1 MLWDWVNWVII
12 WPSVLSTC
20 AELTILFNLSQ
31 FPTYVINFKTIELNS
46 CRFKACTCIK
56 YLSHKFYITIQKQV
70 IFQIYSIQIG
80 YWVIYH
86 GVFRQ
91 NLAIFEKSD
100 LVLFARAENQHNKK
114 LKRRKEKKLSK
125 YYDFS
130 KNLEKKTCLPTNST
144 RRFFNS

>member
-56 YLSHKFYITIQKQV
+56 YLSHKFYIIIQKQV

-80 YWVIYH
+80 YWVTYY

-100 LVLFARAENQHNKK
+100 LVLFARAENNTTKSWNGE
-114 LKRRKEKKLSK
+114 KEKIVKIL
-125 YYDFS
+125 
-130 KNLEKKTCLPTNST
+130 
-144 RRFFNS
+144 RFFKKSWKKNMSTNKFDA